1 MMNENKTPKK
11 LNIMLNK
18 QNAIQEK
25 KSSEKIKEPSIYSH
39 NEDGSGNDPILMR

>member
-18 QNAIQEK
+18 QNVIQDK

-39 NEDGSGNDPILMR
+39 NEDSNGNDRLLMR

>member
-25 KSSEKIKEPSIYSH
+25 KTSEKIKEPSIYSH
-39 NEDGSGNDPILMR
+39 NEDASGNDRFLMR